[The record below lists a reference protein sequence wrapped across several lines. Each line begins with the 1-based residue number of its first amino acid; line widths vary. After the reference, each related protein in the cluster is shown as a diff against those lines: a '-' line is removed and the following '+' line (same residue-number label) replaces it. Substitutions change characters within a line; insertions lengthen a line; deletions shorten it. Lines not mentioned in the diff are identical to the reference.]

1 MIHNERLVRACR
13 RQEVDRAPVW
23 MMRQAGRYL
32 PEYRAVRTKTDF
44 LTLCKTPDLAAEVSL
59 QPLEILGMDAVIMF
73 SDILIPVEA
82 MGMRLELTEKGPVLG
97 DPIRTSDQVKKLIV
111 PDPVE
116 KTPFV
121 IDTIKLL
128 RRQLKDEVPLLGF
141 AGAPFTLASYM
152 IEGGTSRNF
161 AEIKRMMYQS
171 PRLLHSLLEKIS
183 DTVIVYLNAQI
194 EAGVHVVQ
202 LFDTWA
208 GELSASD
215 YEEFALLYE
224 QRVFENLHR
233 GPAGLGV
240 PAILYINGC
249 SAILEKMA
257 RSGANVLS
265 LDWRINLAEARRRVG
280 DHLALQGNLDPCA
293 LLGTPETVTAAV
305 RDILKKAG
313 PVGHIM
319 NLGHGI
325 LPQTPVENARAFI
338 EAAKAGIKEVA

>member
-1 MIHNERLVRACR
+1 
-13 RQEVDRAPVW
+13 
-23 MMRQAGRYL
+23 
-32 PEYRAVRTKTDF
+32 
-44 LTLCKTPDLAAEVSL
+44 
-59 QPLEILGMDAVIMF
+59 
-73 SDILIPVEA
+73 
-82 MGMRLELTEKGPVLG
+82 
-97 DPIRTSDQVKKLIV
+97 
-111 PDPVE
+111 
-116 KTPFV
+116 
-121 IDTIKLL
+121 LL
-128 RRQLKDEVPLLGF
+128 RRQLNNEVPVIGF

-152 IEGGTSRNF
+152 IEGGSTRNY
-161 AEIKRMMYQS
+161 AEIKGMMYRE
-171 PRLLHSLLEKIS
+171 PRLLHALLEKIS
-183 DTVIVYLNAQI
+183 DTVIAYLNAQI

-208 GELSASD
+208 GELSAAD
-215 YEEFALLYE
+215 YQEFALLYE

-265 LDWRINLAEARRRVG
+265 LDWRIDLAEARRRVG
-280 DHLALQGNLDPCA
+280 DNLAVQGNLDPCE
-293 LLGTPETVTAAV
+293 LLGTPETITEAV
-305 RDILKKAG
+305 RETLKKG
-313 PVGHIM
+313 GGTGHIM